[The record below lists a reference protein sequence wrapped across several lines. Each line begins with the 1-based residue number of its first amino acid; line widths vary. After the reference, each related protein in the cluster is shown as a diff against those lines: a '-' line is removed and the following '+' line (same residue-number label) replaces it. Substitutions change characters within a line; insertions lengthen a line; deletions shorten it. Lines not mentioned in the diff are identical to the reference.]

1 MRGNAAI
8 LKCTIP
14 SFVADFVSVVAWIDE
29 EAVEYVPSKG
39 NFSGG
44 KGLLCA
50 QYKPKMF
57 LHISLFIIIY
67 FVTYVLLVLHIHYFL
82 NSGESILRR

>member
-44 KGLLCA
+44 KGLSIVCYINQKFSYAYPCL
-50 QYKPKMF
+50 
-57 LHISLFIIIY
+57 LF
-67 FVTYVLLVLHIHYFL
+67 TL
-82 NSGESILRR
+82 